1 MPYTVGYTPLTIGGE
16 RVGVVA
22 ISTIYRQRDI
32 DEEVADRNVGVFGIY
47 AAVLVAALAAGGLLA
62 ARIAGPIRELSSAAG
77 EVGRGRFDVELPY
90 AGSDEIGELTGAFR
104 NMAAELA
111 RSRSELAA
119 AERER
124 AWREMA
130 KQVAHEIRNPLTPI
144 KLSVQHLRQAFRD
157 GAADREQLLQRV
169 TETVLDQ
176 IDVLSRIATEF
187 SHFARMPDARYE
199 RAHLGRLLDEA
210 VAIFAE
216 VDGIRFER
224 STGELPVT
232 LLADREQLR
241 RVFINMFRNSI
252 QAMPGGGTILL
263 ETSVEERTVVLRV
276 TDNGPGIP
284 PEVLS
289 RVFEP
294 NFSTKSEGMGL
305 GLAIAKKV
313 IEDHG
318 GTIRCESAVGHGTSF
333 EIRLPLVA

>member
-1 MPYTVGYTPLTIGGE
+1 
-16 RVGVVA
+16 
-22 ISTIYRQRDI
+22 
-32 DEEVADRNVGVFGIY
+32 
-47 AAVLVAALAAGGLLA
+47 
-62 ARIAGPIRELSSAAG
+62 
-77 EVGRGRFDVELPY
+77 VELPY

-111 RSRSELAA
+111 RSRSELAT

-276 TDNGPGIP
+276 KDNGPGIP